1 MKIALIC
8 PSNMLYM
15 PYVDNYTKI
24 FDEIDVDYS
33 VINWDRF
40 KIEKDSEFT
49 YRDSKIGHQRSFLDY
64 FKYSRFVLNIL
75 KKNNYDKV
83 VVFGIQLVFFL
94 KSNLIREYSNKYIID
109 IRDYNRII
117 KYFNIKKSIDHS
129 NFTVLSSPGYKEWLP
144 KSNKYII
151 NHNTKIESLDEL
163 RQVKPFDLSSINKI
177 SVGCI
182 GALRDYKINIDFIQS
197 LKNSEIVQL
206 NYHGEGDINEDI
218 SRYLLEYDI
227 KNVKLTGR
235 YTKDQEEDLYNK
247 NDIINVLRYNDGINN
262 KTALPNR
269 VYNAPIYGRPII
281 AYEGTQLSEIVKKYS
296 LGIVVDSFENVVE
309 AILNFANTFN
319 RDEYN
324 ENRKKFFRNVTT
336 DNLLFVKYVEGFVSD
351 VGITSIDN
359 EELR

>member
-24 FDEIDVDYS
+24 FDEINVDYS
-33 VINWDRF
+33 VINWDRL
-40 KIEKDSEFT
+40 KIEKDNEFT
-49 YRDSKIGHQRSFLDY
+49 YRDSKIGHQRGFLDY

-94 KSNLIREYSNKYIID
+94 KRYLIKEYRDRYIID
-109 IRDYNRII
+109 IRDYNKII
-117 KYFNIKKSIDHS
+117 KYFKIEKTIAHS

-163 RQVKPFDLSSINKI
+163 IEVKPFDLSSGNKI

-182 GALRDYKINIDFIQS
+182 GALRDYKINIDFIES
-197 LKNSEIVQL
+197 LRNSEIVQL

-218 SRYLLEYDI
+218 SKYLFEHDI

-235 YTKDQEEDLYNK
+235 YDKKEEPELYIK
-247 NDIINVLRYNDGINN
+247 NNIINVLRYNDGINN

-269 VYNAPIYGRPII
+269 LYNATIYGKPML
-281 AYEGTQLSEIVKKYS
+281 AFEGTYLSEIVKKYN
-296 LGIVVDSFENVVE
+296 LGIVVESFDNIETVILQYINDFKLEFYENGRTLFFETVIKE
-309 AILNFANTFN
+309 NKEF
-319 RDEYN
+319 RDRLE
-324 ENRKKFFRNVTT
+324 KFKTNGRC
-336 DNLLFVKYVEGFVSD
+336 
-351 VGITSIDN
+351 
-359 EELR
+359 

>member
-1 MKIALIC
+1 
-8 PSNMLYM
+8 M
-15 PYVDNYTKI
+15 PYVDNYTKV
-24 FDEIDVDYS
+24 FDEIDADYS

-49 YRDSKIGHQRSFLDY
+49 YRDSKIGHQRGFLDY

-94 KSNLIREYSNKYIID
+94 KSHLIKEYSNKYIID
-109 IRDYNRII
+109 IRDHNRIV

-129 NFTVLSSPGYKEWLP
+129 NFTVLSSSGYKEWLP

-163 RQVKPFDLSSINKI
+163 RQVKPFDLSSSKKI

-197 LKNSEIVQL
+197 LKNNEIVQL

-227 KNVKLTGR
+227 KNVNLTGR
-235 YTKDQEEDLYNK
+235 YDKEEEPELYNK

-262 KTALPNR
+262 RTALPNR
-269 VYNAPIYGRPII
+269 LYNAAFYGKPMI
-281 AYEGTQLSEIVKKYS
+281 AFTGTQLAKEVSKYS
-296 LGIVVDSFENVVE
+296 LGLTIDSLEGVE
-309 AILNFANTFN
+309 KKINTYLKNLSFINYETNRRNFFLKVL
-319 RDEYN
+319 N
-324 ENRKKFFRNVTT
+324 ENSTFIGELKS
-336 DNLLFVKYVEGFVSD
+336 FVNYNRLDKGKVRG
-351 VGITSIDN
+351 
-359 EELR
+359 

>member
-24 FDEIDVDYS
+24 FDETDVDYC

-40 KIEKDSEFT
+40 KIEKNSEFT

-75 KKNNYDKV
+75 KKNNYNKV

-94 KSNLIREYSNKYIID
+94 KSHLIKEYSNKYIID
-109 IRDYNRII
+109 IRDHNRII
-117 KYFNIKKSIDHS
+117 KYFNIEKTIEYS

-163 RQVKPFDLSSINKI
+163 IEVKPFDLSSGNKI

-182 GALRDYKINIDFIQS
+182 GALRDYKINIDFIES
-197 LKNSEIVQL
+197 LRNSEIVQL

-218 SRYLLEYDI
+218 SRYLFEHYI

-235 YTKDQEEDLYNK
+235 YDKKEEPELYIK
-247 NDIINVLRYNDGINN
+247 NNIINVLRYNDGINN

-269 VYNAPIYGRPII
+269 LYNAAIYGKPML
-281 AYEGTQLSEIVKKYS
+281 AFEGTYLAEIVNKYN
-296 LGIVVDSFENVVE
+296 LGIVVESFDNIEREIMEYINDFKLEFYENGRTLFFEGVIKE
-309 AILNFANTFN
+309 NIEF
-319 RDEYN
+319 RD
-324 ENRKKFFRNVTT
+324 RLQKFKNNGRC
-336 DNLLFVKYVEGFVSD
+336 
-351 VGITSIDN
+351 
-359 EELR
+359 